1 MSTLSAF
8 NTQLDRLIGD
18 LIQYFP
24 ENGDFKK
31 FDTICKLLQKTHP
44 RKLMEL
50 FKNHITFKYKK
61 HILEKNEDFF
71 LTNTFQEE
79 RLNVSNENYA
89 NELIKRLKDHWNQ
102 IDDKNKETI
111 WKYFQ
116 VLVVL
121 SEKEG

>member
-1 MSTLSAF
+1 MSTLTAF
-8 NTQLDRLIGD
+8 NTQLDRLIEN

-50 FKNHITFKYKK
+50 FTSHITIKYKE

-71 LTNTFQEE
+71 LNNTFQEE
-79 RLNVSNENYA
+79 KANVSNENYA
-89 NELIKRLKDHWNQ
+89 NELIKRLKDNWNQ
-102 IDDKNKETI
+102 IDDKNKDII

-121 SEKEG
+121 SEKE